1 MKLTLGLNE
10 EAGAAVTREQPVK
23 SFLGRKTAFTE
34 NVERMRDMDVNFTN
48 VLLPPFSYKTVFL
61 DRFPLLFTGVTFLKN
76 YQL

>member
-48 VLLPPFSYKTVFL
+48 GLRPPFS
-61 DRFPLLFTGVTFLKN
+61 
-76 YQL
+76 